1 MSQFLRNA
9 VEIFDAAELSSDAGH
24 EATDLTILIGPWG
37 EVSLVAECDW
47 PLDTLQAHRG
57 AAMAFRVS
65 QQDKHVR
72 LEGRAG
78 SRTCLFETAKPNG
91 VARTLLADPPAWLLR
106 QNVAMPPLL
115 TTGGQL
121 LPGASG

>member
-9 VEIFDAAELSSDAGH
+9 VEIFDAAEYSSEAGH
-24 EATDLTILIGPWG
+24 QSSDLTILIGPWG
-37 EVSLVAECDW
+37 EVTMVADSDW

-65 QQDKHVR
+65 QQDNSVR

-91 VARTLLADPPAWLLR
+91 VARSLLADPPETLLR
-106 QNVAMPPLL
+106 QSVAMPLVFSNAVR
-115 TTGGQL
+115 L
-121 LPGASG
+121 LPGASD